1 CKGCA
6 VMGRCNCHCGCLNYQ
21 VTGSIDHVAPMLCQ
35 HERIV
40 IPVVDKLAKRLF
52 QERNGMFIQKHYN
65 DVFPLISMVED
76 MVKPEKRGTQIS
88 DETILPKHKSTDN
101 D

>member
-1 CKGCA
+1 
-6 VMGRCNCHCGCLNYQ
+6 M
-21 VTGSIDHVAPMLCQ
+21 TGSIDHVAPMLCQ

-40 IPVVDKLAKRLF
+40 IPVVDKLTKRLF

-76 MVKPEKRGTQIS
+76 MVKPEKRGTQFS
-88 DETILPKHKSTDN
+88 DETIFPKHKSTDN

>member
-1 CKGCA
+1 
-6 VMGRCNCHCGCLNYQ
+6 
-21 VTGSIDHVAPMLCQ
+21 
-35 HERIV
+35 
-40 IPVVDKLAKRLF
+40 
-52 QERNGMFIQKHYN
+52 MFIQKHYN